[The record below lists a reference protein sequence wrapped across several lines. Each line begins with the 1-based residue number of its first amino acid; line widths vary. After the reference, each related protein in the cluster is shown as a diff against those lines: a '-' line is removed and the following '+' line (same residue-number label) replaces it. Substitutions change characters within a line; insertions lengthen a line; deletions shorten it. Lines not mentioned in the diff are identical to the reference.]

1 MSPALLASEV
11 TSPTMSGYWFFL
23 PLLTNLHKVLIFM
36 ELVGKFL
43 GTWNLQSS
51 DRNKIDLWGAGGWL
65 LFLDARVVSA

>member
-1 MSPALLASEV
+1 
-11 TSPTMSGYWFFL
+11 
-23 PLLTNLHKVLIFM
+23 M

-51 DRNKIDLWGAGGWL
+51 DRNKIDLWWGGGWL